1 VKIYWPAAAEAP
13 TEVQTEDGTVTTAEA
28 GRPSGTV
35 LVVEDEP
42 DLKALVVR
50 SLERE
55 GYTVLAALDG
65 EAALDIARSGRK
77 IDAVITDII
86 MPRLNGRQ
94 LRDELQKL
102 RPGLPVLF
110 MSGHAAETNILKGLV
125 PPDAPFLQKPFT
137 TGDLLLA
144 LAALL
149 PRGS

>member
-1 VKIYWPAAAEAP
+1 M
-13 TEVQTEDGTVTTAEA
+13 
-28 GRPSGTV
+28 

-42 DLKALVVR
+42 DLNALVVR

-55 GYTVLAALDG
+55 GYTVLAASDG

-102 RPGLPVLF
+102 CPDLPVLF

-137 TGDLLLA
+137 TGDLFLA

-149 PRGS
+149 PRGA